1 MQETN
6 SERSSTER
14 RFRSKLQREQQETQ
28 QLQAREEKKAKQ
40 MKKMPE
46 LVEVQVQLLEMAGS
60 GSRPE
65 LLYLPLTD
73 LPMLILTEPTV
84 SLERTTKVVVSS
96 DLRSQEPR
104 KRPKRQ
110 KALAET
116 TKVEP
121 ASVVDLLAE
130 SQEKLMQPRQT
141 QVSPEPASR
150 RKRLQLLQQMT
161 NKRVTAEEDQQ
172 AHRPQ
177 LVLAS
182 ASETPTLEQAEVAQ
196 EVEEATVAAVA
207 EAERLYE
214 AKTSPT

>member
-1 MQETN
+1 
-6 SERSSTER
+6 
-14 RFRSKLQREQQETQ
+14 
-28 QLQAREEKKAKQ
+28 
-40 MKKMPE
+40 MPE
-46 LVEVQVQLLEMAGS
+46 VVEVQVLLEMAGL

-65 LLYLPLTD
+65 LLYLPLKVED
-73 LPMLILTEPTV
+73 LHLLIPESTV
-84 SLERTTKVVVSS
+84 SLEMRTKVVVSS

-110 KALAET
+110 RALAET

-130 SQEKLMQPRQT
+130 SQEKLMQPHQT
-141 QVSPEPASR
+141 QVSAEPPSR
-150 RKRLQLLQQMT
+150 RKSPQQRT
-161 NKRVTAEEDQQ
+161 KKRVTLEEDQQ

-177 LVLAS
+177 LVPAS

-196 EVEEATVAAVA
+196 EVEEATLAAVA

>member
-40 MKKMPE
+40 MKRMSE

-65 LLYLPLTD
+65 LLYLPLKD
-73 LPMLILTEPTV
+73 LSEPTV

-110 KALAET
+110 TALAET

-130 SQEKLMQPRQT
+130 SQEKPMQPHQT

-150 RKRLQLLQQMT
+150 RKSPQQT
-161 NKRVTAEEDQQ
+161 TKKRVTAEEDQQ

-196 EVEEATVAAVA
+196 EAEEATLAAVA

>member
-1 MQETN
+1 M
-6 SERSSTER
+6 
-14 RFRSKLQREQQETQ
+14 
-28 QLQAREEKKAKQ
+28 
-40 MKKMPE
+40 
-46 LVEVQVQLLEMAGS
+46 QVQLLEMAGS

-73 LPMLILTEPTV
+73 LPILLIEPTV
-84 SLERTTKVVVSS
+84 SLEMTTKVVVSS

-110 KALAET
+110 RALVET

-121 ASVVDLLAE
+121 ASVVDLLVE
-130 SQEKLMQPRQT
+130 SQEKLMQPHQT

-150 RKRLQLLQQMT
+150 RKMPQQMT
-161 NKRVTAEEDQQ
+161 KKRVTAEEDQQ

-196 EVEEATVAAVA
+196 EAEEATVAAVA

-214 AKTSPT
+214 AKTSPA

>member
-1 MQETN
+1 
-6 SERSSTER
+6 
-14 RFRSKLQREQQETQ
+14 
-28 QLQAREEKKAKQ
+28 
-40 MKKMPE
+40 MPE
-46 LVEVQVQLLEMAGS
+46 VVEDQVQLLGMAGS

-65 LLYLPLTD
+65 LLYLLLID
-73 LPMLILTEPTV
+73 LPESTV

-104 KRPKRQ
+104 KRQ
-110 KALAET
+110 KSQTPLVEK

-130 SQEKLMQPRQT
+130 SQEKLLQLHQM

-150 RKRLQLLQQMT
+150 RRRPQPTTK
-161 NKRVTAEEDQQ
+161 KRVTPEEDQQ
-172 AHRPQ
+172 LHSPQ

-182 ASETPTLEQAEVAQ
+182 ASETPTLEPPEVAQ
-196 EVEEATVAAVA
+196 EVEATLAVA

-214 AKTSPT
+214 ATRSHDNRPIYICKSKLNLISPKQIYCFFINF

>member
-46 LVEVQVQLLEMAGS
+46 LLEVLQLLEMAGS
-60 GSRPE
+60 GSRLE
-65 LLYLPLTD
+65 LLYLLLID
-73 LPMLILTEPTV
+73 LPESTV

-110 KALAET
+110 TALVET

-121 ASVVDLLAE
+121 ASGVDLLAE
-130 SQEKLMQPRQT
+130 SQEKPMQPHQT
-141 QVSPEPASR
+141 PVSLEPASR
-150 RKRLQLLQQMT
+150 RKMPQQT
-161 NKRVTAEEDQQ
+161 TKKRVTAGEDQQ

-177 LVLAS
+177 PQHNQLLVVVELAS

-214 AKTSPT
+214 AKTPT